1 MLSLPLQA
9 IPLVFMAL
17 MFGFLN
23 GKNDSANIVAPLV
36 STHALGYRQA
46 LLLATA
52 AEGIGPF
59 LFGVAV
65 AKTIGSGLLA
75 PEVITLPIVYAA
87 VFSAILWNTL
97 TLVLGIPSSASHAL
111 AGGLIGAAW
120 IGYGPDAI
128 LFSGLLKIILALFL
142 SPVLGLVVGFIAVRI
157 LYFLAWGAS
166 PRINNW
172 FRRGQLGMAVALGLS
187 HGSNDAQKTMGL
199 ITLGLVATG
208 TLEQFYVPLWV
219 VIASAAAMASGTFFG
234 GQRTIRTVGGKYYRI
249 RPVHGLGAQ
258 AASAFVVLSAG
269 LFGGPVSTSHVV
281 SSAIVGAGSAERI
294 QMIRWE
300 VAERIVFSW
309 FVTIPSAASV
319 AILLYTIVFRPL
331 VH

>member
-1 MLSLPLQA
+1 
-9 IPLVFMAL
+9 
-17 MFGFLN
+17 
-23 GKNDSANIVAPLV
+23 
-36 STHALGYRQA
+36 
-46 LLLATA
+46 
-52 AEGIGPF
+52 
-59 LFGVAV
+59 
-65 AKTIGSGLLA
+65 
-75 PEVITLPIVYAA
+75 
-87 VFSAILWNTL
+87 
-97 TLVLGIPSSASHAL
+97 
-111 AGGLIGAAW
+111 
-120 IGYGPDAI
+120 
-128 LFSGLLKIILALFL
+128 
-142 SPVLGLVVGFIAVRI
+142 
-157 LYFLAWGAS
+157 
-166 PRINNW
+166 
-172 FRRGQLGMAVALGLS
+172 MAVALGLS